1 MEQTKQKKIFSDTQK
16 GKFKFQDKEY
26 DYDSQSDEVK
36 QLLSALKS
44 NQVQLKFHEDTL
56 KLLAISYASLAS
68 QIKVKLK
75 EIT

>member
-1 MEQTKQKKIFSDTQK
+1 MEQPKQTKIFSDIQN

-36 QLLSALKS
+36 QLLLAFKS

-75 EIT
+75 